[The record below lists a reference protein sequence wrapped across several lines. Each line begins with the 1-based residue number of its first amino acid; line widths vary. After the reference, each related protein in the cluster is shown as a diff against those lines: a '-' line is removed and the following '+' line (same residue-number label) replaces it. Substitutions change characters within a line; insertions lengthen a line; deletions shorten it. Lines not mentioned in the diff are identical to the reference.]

1 MDTETTAS
9 EPRAQHGSNA
19 LVIFV
24 TSLSAAI
31 CVAGGFGI
39 VFEAF
44 AVAAGGLFQ
53 LGQTFVWAMTAANAV
68 LTVWLFLWCFA
79 RSWHVERRLKEGLEI
94 DEPNF
99 SILANLRGYGPSP
112 SKP

>member
-1 MDTETTAS
+1 MPSPEA
-9 EPRAQHGSNA
+9 HGSGNP
-19 LVIFV
+19 LTIFI

-44 AVAAGGLFQ
+44 TIAATDMFGLGNSVMWT
-53 LGQTFVWAMTAANAV
+53 LTAANVV
-68 LTVWLFLWCFA
+68 LTLWLFLWCFA
-79 RSWHVERRLKEGLEI
+79 RSWHVERRLKQGLEI